1 MSADDEH
8 HIPHAQRRRRYPRLI
23 LRTMRGGPVDPADLP
38 APEVESDSPQEAEE
52 RRALIREIGVHTRVG
67 VDERGQPRVSVWMP
81 QSLARRLA
89 ELTEDSA
96 RLNLLDGDV
105 EGAERGMQYA
115 RDLRALTQVGVDLD
129 LEPPQSGGKQ
139 N

>member
-8 HIPHAQRRRRYPRLI
+8 HTPGAPRRRRYPRLI

-38 APEVESDSPQEAEE
+38 APEVESDSAQDAEE
-52 RRALIREIGVHTRVG
+52 RRALIRELGVHTRAS
-67 VDERGQPRVSVWMP
+67 VDEHGQPRVTVWMP
-81 QSLARRLA
+81 QSLARHLA

-96 RLNLLDGDV
+96 RMNLLDGDV
-105 EGAERGMQYA
+105 DGAAKAMQYA
-115 RDLRALTQVGVDLD
+115 RDLRALTQLGGDLG
-129 LEPPQSGGKQ
+129 LEQPKSGDKH